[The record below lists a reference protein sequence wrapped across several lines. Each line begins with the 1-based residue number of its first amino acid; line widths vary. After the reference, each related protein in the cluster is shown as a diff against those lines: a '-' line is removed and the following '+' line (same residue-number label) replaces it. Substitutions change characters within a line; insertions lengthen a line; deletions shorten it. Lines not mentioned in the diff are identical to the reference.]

1 MDLEILSLRSL
12 SFYIRKNLILKW
24 GVKIVWLFYNGKRI
38 CRRKKFS
45 NLIIDAILPFFQTF

>member
-1 MDLEILSLRSL
+1 MDLEILSLRPL

-45 NLIIDAILPFFQTF
+45 NLIIDAILP